1 VASQTHEIRSEL
13 STIKQMLLLN
23 GTYPPG
29 ATTTARF
36 AGEGPRL
43 SITSGD
49 SEAQAAGT
57 KGTILNLVGSVWEKQ
72 KKV

>member
-1 VASQTHEIRSEL
+1 MASQTHEIRSEL

-23 GTYPPG
+23 GTYPPS

-49 SEAQAAGT
+49 TEAQAVAT
-57 KGTILNLVGSVWEKQ
+57 KGTA
-72 KKV
+72 